1 MLLFL
6 PTINS
11 NLIII
16 LLLLNIYLP
25 VIGQRQMLT
34 IVIGGTQTISDAI
47 SHSNA
52 QAQQHKA

>member
-16 LLLLNIYLP
+16 LLLLNSYPP
-25 VIGQRQMLT
+25 VIGQCQMLT
-34 IVIGGTQTISDAI
+34 IVIGGTQTISDVI

-52 QAQQHKA
+52 KAQQHKA